1 MDKCTSKREEN
12 RAKRRAAILSIAHKG
27 FLDNGYAA
35 TSMSAIA
42 DQLGGSK
49 TTLWSH
55 FSSKEELFNAVV
67 EDLVAKFE
75 SDLRDVLDVDR
86 FSVEALRR
94 LLIRLCA
101 RLMRPSSIDLTRLV
115 IGEAGRFPEVGEAFY
130 RNGLITLRARLLRF
144 FEAGFPPERA
154 EVLMDLTLS
163 AVQGF
168 RFSSIVRGQ
177 ALTTSQIENFIDCLL
192 ENLHIPAD
200 WCERAAPA
208 HGEAGES
215 AND

>member
-1 MDKCTSKREEN
+1 MEKCTSKREEN
-12 RAKRRAAILSIAHKG
+12 RAKRRAAILSIAHQG

-55 FSSKEELFNAVV
+55 FASKEELFNAVV
-67 EDLVAKFE
+67 EDLVAKFQN
-75 SDLRDVLDVDR
+75 DLRDVLDIDR

-101 RLMRPSSIDLTRLV
+101 RLMTPSSIGLTRLV
-115 IGEAGRFPEVGEAFY
+115 IGEAGRFPEVGEVFY
-130 RNGLITLRARLLRF
+130 RHGVSALRARLQRF
-144 FEAGFPPERA
+144 FEGGFPPEHA
-154 EVLMDLTLS
+154 EVLMELTLC

-177 ALTTSQIENFIDCLL
+177 ALTNSQIETFVDCLL
-192 ENLHIPAD
+192 ENLRIPGEWAD
-200 WCERAAPA
+200 RSAA
-208 HGEAGES
+208 AGNAPES
-215 AND
+215 GTDD

>member
-12 RAKRRAAILSIAHKG
+12 RARRRAAILSIAHQG

-42 DQLGGSK
+42 DKLGGSK

-55 FSSKEELFNAVV
+55 FASKEELFNAVA
-67 EDLVAKFE
+67 EDLVAKLE
-75 SDLRDVLDVDR
+75 NDLRDVLDVDR

-101 RLMRPSSIDLTRLV
+101 RLMTPSAIGLTRLV
-115 IGEAGRFPEVGEAFY
+115 IGEAGRFPEVGEVFY
-130 RNGLITLRARLLRF
+130 RNGIITLRARLLRF
-144 FEAGFPPERA
+144 FEGGFPAERA
-154 EVLMDLTLS
+154 GVLMELTMC

-177 ALTTSQIENFIDCLL
+177 ALTNSEIETFVDCLL
-192 ENLHIPAD
+192 ENLRIPAD
-200 WCERAAPA
+200 WADHAAA
-208 HGEAGES
+208 ADSASNNGE
-215 AND
+215 DD